1 MKCHEFL
8 GGFIIGAAIGTL
20 AGLLFAPQSGEET
33 RDAVCK
39 SAQDIS
45 GKLKESGQQL
55 IESGRDLLAQGK
67 SQVTEQL
74 RSHGVNINIPPA
86 VDDATKA

>member
-1 MKCHEFL
+1 MKCHEFV
-8 GGFIIGAAIGTL
+8 GGFLIGAALGTL

-33 RDAVCK
+33 REAVCK

-67 SQVTEQL
+67 SQVTDQL
-74 RSHGVNINIPPA
+74 RSHGVNITIPPGNDNA
-86 VDDATKA
+86 SQA